1 MAWSVVFFSI
11 VRSKAISIIR
21 PCQLLHR
28 KIQYHL
34 NFRHLLD
41 KRAQMSVQIL
51 QICCGFGSVRVQLC
65 KCGDAYCVAL
75 SHISA
80 KFLNRQQF
88 SIVSV
93 ESASEYSV
101 NVRRQLANTIYVH
114 NIGCELWHEMPANFR
129 YLRFCL
135 MHMYIACVYTLY
147 MVHCILYTHTN
158 TLGMLELRKAN
169 S

>member
-1 MAWSVVFFSI
+1 M
-11 VRSKAISIIR
+11 RR
-21 PCQLLHR
+21 
-28 KIQYHL
+28 
-34 NFRHLLD
+34 
-41 KRAQMSVQIL
+41 
-51 QICCGFGSVRVQLC
+51 C

-93 ESASEYSV
+93 ESASEYCV

-135 MHMYIACVYTLY
+135 MHMYICLRLY
-147 MVHCILYTHTN
+147 IVHCILYTHTQTPPECWSSEKPIHKCGTVSPCFTWN
-158 TLGMLELRKAN
+158 YVLTFAHLRSIFVVFAN
-169 S
+169 WGNFLCCLSG